1 MVFCD
6 ITGVGIIEEENKAGD
21 RECTQL
27 NSTQLT
33 RVFVSVFPSTFFG
46 DDIPPLSVLQYIRAV
61 RTYVPS
67 YSVLPSLVED
77 LLCCCRT
84 LLSLKIIL

>member
-61 RTYVPS
+61 RTYLAIVCCLALWRIFFAA
-67 YSVLPSLVED
+67 VGLCLV
-77 LLCCCRT
+77 
-84 LLSLKIIL
+84 